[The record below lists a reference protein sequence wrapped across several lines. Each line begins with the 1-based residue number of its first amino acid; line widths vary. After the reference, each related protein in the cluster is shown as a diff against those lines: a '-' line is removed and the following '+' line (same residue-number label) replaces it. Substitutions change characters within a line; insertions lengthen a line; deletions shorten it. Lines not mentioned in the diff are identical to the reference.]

1 MDDQKE
7 MVSITVLIAGR
18 PYPLKINKAD
28 EPSIRTI
35 VKEINT
41 RVNNFQLKYTT
52 KDKQDCLSMA
62 ALTYAVELAKA
73 RKNKLTNTTAAP
85 PSTNISD
92 QSGLLEML
100 SEIDSLLDLAIR
112 KA

>member
-1 MDDQKE
+1 MDDQNE

-35 VKEINT
+35 VKEINNQ
-41 RVNNFQLKYTT
+41 VNTFQLKYTT

-62 ALTYAVELAKA
+62 ALTYAADLAKA
-73 RKNKLTNTTAAP
+73 KKNKSAASTA
-85 PSTNISD
+85 PSTTSPD
-92 QSGLLEML
+92 QSGLLEKL
-100 SEIDSLLDLAIR
+100 SAIDSLLDSALR
-112 KA
+112 KEE